1 VKPALINHPGGGT
14 ASSFQELSRRVFTQ
28 NRVENVLG
36 PTQNLISLGIMGSV
50 RQAVTDKAHSVQ
62 GVLTPTACHIKRLIK
77 FDSFICTYRIDK
89 RGCSLK
95 QMEGKGW
102 GGEAREHACEYVS
115 GEEWLRGR
123 GTRGTVTARS
133 KGTKE
138 YAKDSPIVG
147 KGETESEVG
156 SR

>member
-1 VKPALINHPGGGT
+1 M
-14 ASSFQELSRRVFTQ
+14 
-28 NRVENVLG
+28 LG

-102 GGEAREHACEYVS
+102 GRE
-115 GEEWLRGR
+115 RR
-123 GTRGTVTARS
+123 
-133 KGTKE
+133 
-138 YAKDSPIVG
+138 
-147 KGETESEVG
+147 
-156 SR
+156 

>member
-1 VKPALINHPGGGT
+1 M
-14 ASSFQELSRRVFTQ
+14 
-28 NRVENVLG
+28 LG

-102 GGEAREHACEYVS
+102 GREGGEGERACVLG
-115 GEEWLRGR
+115 GEMAWGRDRGE
-123 GTRGTVTARS
+123 GDG
-133 KGTKE
+133 
-138 YAKDSPIVG
+138 
-147 KGETESEVG
+147 
-156 SR
+156 

>member
-1 VKPALINHPGGGT
+1 M
-14 ASSFQELSRRVFTQ
+14 
-28 NRVENVLG
+28 LG

-50 RQAVTDKAHSVQ
+50 RRAVTDKAHSVP

-102 GGEAREHACEYVS
+102 GRVQEACVS
-115 GEEWLRGR
+115 VRVCWGVAVEGTGEEQGCMEAFSLRALLYTPGAGEGQEGGR
-123 GTRGTVTARS
+123 REGLLGCSPTQRPWPRG
-133 KGTKE
+133 
-138 YAKDSPIVG
+138 
-147 KGETESEVG
+147 
-156 SR
+156 